1 VIPFVPIGTF
11 DKYVELHR
19 PLIERTYPTHTLIL
33 FTQNQGNHTKTLYC
47 YIDLFSTFQ
56 YYVILNDNYRGK
68 DIYAQYNQAL
78 PKQEKP
84 KINVR
89 RIKPKFLNLLV
100 EQFDID
106 TDQYKG
112 ETFEEYCAFLQ
123 SEYDKITLSYDFE
136 LNDELKIMIDLL
148 KQAFAFSHLEGYNPN
163 SDKKKVL
170 IDSFKDESEIGR
182 ITLYNELEQHL
193 NFIIEENRSIFR
205 TDFLE
210 ADGHGGLEW
219 LSTPHECAMELK
231 KNDQIF
237 KAYGYLKF
245 GQLSN
250 FVFESTETT

>member
-1 VIPFVPIGTF
+1 
-11 DKYVELHR
+11 
-19 PLIERTYPTHTLIL
+19 
-33 FTQNQGNHTKTLYC
+33 
-47 YIDLFSTFQ
+47 
-56 YYVILNDNYRGK
+56 
-68 DIYAQYNQAL
+68 
-78 PKQEKP
+78 
-84 KINVR
+84 
-89 RIKPKFLNLLV
+89 
-100 EQFDID
+100 
-106 TDQYKG
+106 
-112 ETFEEYCAFLQ
+112 
-123 SEYDKITLSYDFE
+123 
-136 LNDELKIMIDLL
+136 MIDLL